1 MPQYVISRGK
11 TAIEASLHLDTGANG
26 VLLGNESGTNRELGG
41 GELQCYTW
49 GAMLRCYVEGSL
61 LLLVS
66 YIVEELW
73 IITSYLVGK
82 MSLMNEVAFSLNTAN
97 HYHL

>member
-1 MPQYVISRGK
+1 MLGCYV
-11 TAIEASLHLDTGANG
+11 G
-26 VLLGNESGTNRELGG
+26 VLCRGAMSG
-41 GELQCYTW
+41 CYVGVLCW